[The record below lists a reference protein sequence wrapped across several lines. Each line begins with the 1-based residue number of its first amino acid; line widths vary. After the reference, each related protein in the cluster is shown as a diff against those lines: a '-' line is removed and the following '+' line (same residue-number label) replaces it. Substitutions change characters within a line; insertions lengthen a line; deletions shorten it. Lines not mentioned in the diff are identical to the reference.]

1 MNVLGK
7 GKAAFGR
14 SPDYAHTKRIIDEI
28 ARREDGAVDDVPS
41 VIASSWRR
49 CVSEYKLDR
58 SRHKGPEIVTTN
70 EFKLAADPL
79 DMLIHV
85 AKPEI
90 EQLMGRVAPSN
101 YVIMLSDAN
110 GIALDVLSS
119 APPDQALRRVGVCA
133 GADWREEQ
141 AGTNGIGTS
150 IASGAGVTIHRS
162 QHFFSNY
169 SNLTCTAAPIFDAD
183 GRVIAALDASS
194 VVDLPE
200 EMQPFVLELVA
211 ATARRIERR
220 YFLERNR
227 NRVILRIE
235 TGLAGAQDG
244 NGLML
249 ALDDSGCAV
258 EMMGGTGGDL
268 RVTDRQAMIGSPL
281 SDVMEIHWQ
290 DTGRGQEDV
299 SAERIGIARL
309 KGSDRPCFASLTVP
323 AQSNGA
329 RLVKLAGT
337 SQRVVKPQGVLR
349 NGGLGLESL
358 AGNDPVMREHV
369 RTIRRLVDKRLPV
382 LLQGETGTGKE
393 EFARGIHEAGSRA
406 TKPFVVIDCSSI
418 PESLIESELFG
429 YETGT
434 FTGARR
440 EGRRGRVAEANG
452 GTLFLDEIGDMPLA
466 LQTRLLRVLAQGEV
480 VPLGSAKPIKV
491 DFNLV
496 CASHQNLSKMVSDG
510 RFRQDLYYR
519 IAGIRL
525 ELPALRARGDKAD
538 VILGALE
545 IEAGH
550 LGLGPTPR
558 LSPGAFAVLLAQ
570 KWPGNMRELRLAL
583 RYALA
588 STVGD
593 EITENRLP
601 TWLNL
606 DAADTCDEP
615 VNDDP
620 VIDDSVTPDLIEV
633 LERNNWCISDV
644 ACELRVS
651 RQTLYR
657 WIKKQNLVRPS

>member
-7 GKAAFGR
+7 GKTATVR
-14 SPDYAHTKRIIDEI
+14 SSEYTHTKGIIDEI
-28 ARREDGAVDDVPS
+28 TRSEGSVADGVPNI
-41 VIASSWRR
+41 VASSWRR
-49 CVSEYKLDR
+49 CVREYKLDR

-70 EFKLAADPL
+70 EFKRAADPL
-79 DMLIHV
+79 DLLIHV

-90 EQLMGRVAPSN
+90 DWLMGRVAPLN
-101 YVIMLSDAN
+101 YVIMLSDSN

-119 APPDQALRRVGVCA
+119 TPPDQALRRVGVCA
-133 GADWREEQ
+133 GADWREDQ

-150 IASGAGVTIHRS
+150 IASNCAVTVHRS
-162 QHFFSNY
+162 QHFFLNY
-169 SNLTCTAAPIFDAD
+169 SGLTCTAAPIVDSN

-194 VVDLPE
+194 VVNLPQ
-200 EMQPFVLELVA
+200 EMQSFVLELVS

-227 NRVILRIE
+227 SRTILRVE
-235 TGLAGAQDG
+235 AGLVGAQDG

-249 ALDDSGCAV
+249 ALDDTGRAV
-258 EMMGGTGGDL
+258 EMLGGAGGDL
-268 RVTDRQAMIGSPL
+268 RIADCQAILGNPVC
-281 SDVMEIHWQ
+281 DIMEVNWQ
-290 DTGRGQEDV
+290 DVARGHEDASV
-299 SAERIGIARL
+299 ERIGIARL
-309 KGSDRPCFASLTVP
+309 KGRDRPCFASLTMP
-323 AQSNGA
+323 HRSSGA
-329 RLVKLAGT
+329 RLAKFASISQRAAKPQTVTGNCPLDLDLLAG
-337 SQRVVKPQGVLR
+337 S
-349 NGGLGLESL
+349 
-358 AGNDPVMREHV
+358 DPVMRGHV
-369 RTIRRLVDKRLPV
+369 ETIRKLVNKRLPI
-382 LLQGETGTGKE
+382 LLQGESGTGKE
-393 EFARGIHEAGSRA
+393 EFARGIHEVGSRA

-440 EGRRGRVAEANG
+440 EGRRGRIAEANG

-466 LQTRLLRVLAQGEV
+466 LQTRLLRVLAQGEI

-491 DFNLV
+491 DFNLI
-496 CASHQNLSKMVSDG
+496 CASHQNLLKMVSEA

-525 ELPALRARGDKAD
+525 ELPSLRARADKAN

-545 IEAGH
+545 IEATHMGFSA
-550 LGLGPTPR
+550 TPR
-558 LSPGAFAVLLAQ
+558 VSPSAFAILLAH

-588 STVGD
+588 SSGGD
-593 EITENRLP
+593 EIADSRLP
-601 TWLNL
+601 DWLNL
-606 DAADTCDEP
+606 DGTGASSDASGDDGP
-615 VNDDP
+615 VA
-620 VIDDSVTPDLIEV
+620 PDLIEV
-633 LERNNWCISDV
+633 LERNRWCISDA

-657 WIKKQNLVRPS
+657 WIKKQNLNRPS